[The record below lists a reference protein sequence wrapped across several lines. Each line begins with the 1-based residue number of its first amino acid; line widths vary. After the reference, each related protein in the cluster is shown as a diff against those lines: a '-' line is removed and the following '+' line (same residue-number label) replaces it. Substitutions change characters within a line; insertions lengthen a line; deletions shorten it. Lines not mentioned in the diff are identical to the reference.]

1 MQNKNSP
8 ICLFTFNRLDETI
21 KTVEALKNNFSAP
34 KHHLKIFS
42 DGPRSSEESMKV
54 QNVRNY
60 IHTITGFRT
69 IEIFES
75 KENKGLAT
83 SVINGVSRVLESNES
98 VIVLE
103 DDLITSPNFLDFM
116 QQALNFYRD
125 DENVISISG
134 FTMNLPSLP
143 GSKDY
148 YFGYRA
154 SSWGW
159 GTWKRNWQSID
170 WKISDYNNFIKNNV
184 TKKAFKRGGSDLVRM
199 LQNQMKG
206 KIDSWAIRFCYN
218 QFQNDQKTVFPT
230 VSKVASIG
238 FGKNATHTAGS
249 TRFHSTLDTEHKR
262 KFEFEKFA
270 SMNKSLVREFAN
282 KFSFNQILL
291 EKLKQIFNK

>member
-1 MQNKNSP
+1 MQNKHTP

-42 DGPRSSEESMKV
+42 DGPRNSKESMKV

-75 KENKGLAT
+75 KENEGLAT

-116 QQALNFYRD
+116 QQALNFYKD
-125 DENVISISG
+125 DENILSISG

-143 GSKDY
+143 GSKDH

-159 GTWKRNWQSID
+159 GTWKKEWQGID
-170 WKISDYNNFIKNNV
+170 WEISDYNNFIKNNSA
-184 TKKAFKRGGSDLVRM
+184 KRAFNRGGSDLVRM
-199 LQNQMKG
+199 LRNQIKG

-218 QFQNDQKTVFPT
+218 QFQNNQKTVFPT
-230 VSKVASIG
+230 ISKVSNIG
-238 FGKNATHTAGS
+238 FGNDATHTAGA
-249 TRFHSTLDTEHKR
+249 TRFDTKLDDGTDR
-262 KFEFEKFA
+262 TFEFEKFNEVDEILA
-270 SMNKSLVREFAN
+270 TEFAR
-282 KFSFNQILL
+282 KFSFKSILID
-291 EKLKQIFNK
+291 KIIQVLKK